1 MDYLTNSHPGT
12 DIKRISERCV
22 KIDELDVSDCT
33 MLTSACIPFF
43 FNFKEISYISL
54 SRCYNININAYE

>member
-1 MDYLTNSHPGT
+1 M
-12 DIKRISERCV
+12 ISERCV

-33 MLTSACIPFF
+33 MLTSECIPYF